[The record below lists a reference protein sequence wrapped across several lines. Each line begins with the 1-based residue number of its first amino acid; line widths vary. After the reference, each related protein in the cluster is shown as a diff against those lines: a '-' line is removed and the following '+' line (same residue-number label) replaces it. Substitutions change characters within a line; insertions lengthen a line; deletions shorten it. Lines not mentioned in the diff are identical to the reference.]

1 MTAFLIAILIYLPI
15 SIFTAIALI
24 RRRDLGKVLLTV
36 LIAWSVLSL
45 MVVVMNDAIPFA
57 DGGDD
62 YLYYYS
68 TQISH
73 SASSVLDFN
82 RFAGL
87 IEQPGYPLLLGPLS
101 LIAGDDLVAYK
112 LFNLLL
118 LISCGLIW
126 YRIGVVLSS
135 PAFGRALMVGILLTT
150 PLWYYVFF
158 LLKEMSIVL
167 FQSLFLWGLVE
178 SYARRSIRPW
188 LLVAAATVP
197 LTLFRVPLILQ
208 NASVAIT
215 ALTASNLSRG
225 RRSGFLP
232 LAAAAA
238 IFALLII
245 VASNADFM
253 RNIGVSGTSQI
264 LGSEEMEQRT
274 QQFRAQSSLNVV
286 VFPLIY
292 LFTETS
298 GLTPETWQA
307 LGRGGLSAAGP
318 QGVRGLLALPWI
330 LLTTPFFALGVRW
343 IMGVPRELPRPRGFV
358 EWFRSLRAV
367 TTPWGAVLLFVLS
380 SMALSWVVG
389 DTTRWRVADMPGFVA
404 IAMAGWYATSKQLRL
419 IVLLSWPLLVAGL
432 ATVFYTLL

>member
-1 MTAFLIAILIYLPI
+1 MTALLIAVLIYFPI
-15 SIFTAIALI
+15 SIFATFALT
-24 RRRDLGKVLLTV
+24 RRRDIGAAVVTV
-36 LIAWSVLSL
+36 SLAWAVLSFL
-45 MVVVMNDAIPFA
+45 VVVMNDRMPFA

-68 TQISH
+68 TQLLNST
-73 SASSVLDFN
+73 SSIFDFS

-87 IEQPGYPLLLGPLS
+87 VEQPGYPILLGPIALF
-101 LIAGDDLVAYK
+101 AGDDLLAYK

-118 LISCGLIW
+118 LISCGLVW
-126 YRIGVVLSS
+126 YRIGIVLRS

-208 NASVAIT
+208 NAGVAIT
-215 ALTASNLSRG
+215 ALTASNLGRG
-225 RRSGFLP
+225 RRSGLLP
-232 LAAAAA
+232 VVAAAA

-245 VASNADFM
+245 VASNPDLM
-253 RNIGVSGTSQI
+253 RSIGVSGTSQI
-264 LGSEEMEQRT
+264 LGSEEMEMRT
-274 QQFRAQSSLNVV
+274 QKFRAESSLNVLI
-286 VFPLIY
+286 FPLIY
-292 LFTETS
+292 LLTETS
-298 GLTPETWQA
+298 GLAPETWQA
-307 LGRGGLSAAGP
+307 LGEGGLAAAGP

-330 LLTTPFFALGVRW
+330 LLTTPFFGLGLRW
-343 IMGVPRELPRPRGFV
+343 IMGVPRELPRPRDLV
-358 EWFRSLRAV
+358 EWFRSIRAV

-404 IAMAGWYATSKQLRL
+404 IALAGWYATSKQLRL
-419 IVLLSWPLLVAGL
+419 IVLLAWPVLVGGL
-432 ATVFYTLL
+432 ATAFYTLL